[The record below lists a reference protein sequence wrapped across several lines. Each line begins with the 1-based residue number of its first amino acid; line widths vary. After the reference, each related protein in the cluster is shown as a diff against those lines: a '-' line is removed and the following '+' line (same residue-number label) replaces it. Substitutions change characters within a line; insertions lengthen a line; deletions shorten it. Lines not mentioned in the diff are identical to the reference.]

1 MIPIVAPVAEVAM
14 LLTTD
19 VLPIV
24 LPVVEPMLT
33 GTVVVLEMLIPV
45 KVEVVA
51 AVIVMPCTVLPWIEW
66 AGVVAVVVLTLI
78 PVNGTVVPLK
88 LNPAIVLLLIVLPP
102 VVVAFS
108 QMALTAFVVALVIG

>member
-1 MIPIVAPVAEVAM
+1 MI
-14 LLTTD
+14 
-19 VLPIV
+19 
-24 LPVVEPMLT
+24 
-33 GTVVVLEMLIPV
+33 
-45 KVEVVA
+45 
-51 AVIVMPCTVLPWIEW
+51 
-66 AGVVAVVVLTLI
+66 LI